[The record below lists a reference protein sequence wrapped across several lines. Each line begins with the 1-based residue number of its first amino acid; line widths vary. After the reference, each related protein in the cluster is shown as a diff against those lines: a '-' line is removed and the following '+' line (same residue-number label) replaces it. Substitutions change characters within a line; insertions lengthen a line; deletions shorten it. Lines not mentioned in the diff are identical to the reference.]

1 MSLINKMLQDLESR
15 RATLGSGAGASQEI
29 RSLPPQRVSVTWAK
43 LLSAAAVTV
52 FGGFGVW
59 WYAGTQDAQVASL
72 VASGPA
78 SSPAAP
84 APAASTAL
92 PPAAVSAPEAPSA
105 VAASSGQG
113 QMSAVQDKTE
123 KTSPLPS
130 SPPVRAEPPRAPPSS
145 PARAETVKPRH
156 REDREIG
163 LRVATSLGSMPQS
176 QPVAADDVRIE
187 KKMRMSTPRERAE
200 NEYRRAL
207 GLVNQGRIQE
217 AAAVLRAA
225 LTEDHGHLG
234 ARLTL
239 FGLLVE
245 QQRLEEAQGLLQE
258 ALARDPLQPQLASRL
273 ARLQLERGDSRGA
286 AETLGKAAGVAA
298 NDAEYRALHAAVL
311 QRLTLHKD
319 AVAEYQAAL
328 RLAPQAGV
336 WWMGLGISLE
346 ADGRAA
352 EAREAF
358 LRARASGSLSAELD
372 RFVEKKLRQLQ

>member
-29 RSLPPQRVSVTWAK
+29 RPLPPQRVSVPWAK
-43 LLSAAAVTV
+43 LLSAAAVAV

-59 WYAGTQDAQVASL
+59 WYAGTQDAQVAPP
-72 VASGPA
+72 VAPGPA

-84 APAASTAL
+84 APAASSAL
-92 PPAAVSAPEAPSA
+92 PPAAVAAPETPSA
-105 VAASSGQG
+105 VAASGQR
-113 QMSAVQDKTE
+113 QVSAVQDKTG
-123 KTSPLPS
+123 KTSPPPS
-130 SPPVRAEPPRAPPSS
+130 SPPVRAEPPRAQPSS
-145 PARAETVKPRH
+145 TARAEAVKPRH

-176 QPVAADDVRIE
+176 QPVAADDARIE
-187 KKMRMSTPRERAE
+187 KKMRTSTPRERAE

-225 LTEDHGHLG
+225 LGEDHGHLG
-234 ARLTL
+234 ARLAL

-245 QQRLEEAQGLLQE
+245 QQRLEEAQALLQE

-286 AETLGKAAGVAA
+286 AETLGKAAGAAA
-298 NDAEYRALHAAVL
+298 NDAEFRAFHAAVL

-319 AVAEYQAAL
+319 AVTEYQAAL

-346 ADGRAA
+346 ADGRGA

-358 LRARASGSLSAELD
+358 QRARSSGALSAELD
-372 RFVEKKLRQLQ
+372 RFVEQKLRQLQ

>member
-1 MSLINKMLQDLESR
+1 
-15 RATLGSGAGASQEI
+15 
-29 RSLPPQRVSVTWAK
+29 
-43 LLSAAAVTV
+43 
-52 FGGFGVW
+52 
-59 WYAGTQDAQVASL
+59 
-72 VASGPA
+72 
-78 SSPAAP
+78 
-84 APAASTAL
+84 
-92 PPAAVSAPEAPSA
+92 
-105 VAASSGQG
+105 
-113 QMSAVQDKTE
+113 
-123 KTSPLPS
+123 
-130 SPPVRAEPPRAPPSS
+130 
-145 PARAETVKPRH
+145 
-156 REDREIG
+156 
-163 LRVATSLGSMPQS
+163 MPQS